1 MSDEK
6 ITPAIATKWLNKKEW
21 AGGLEISVH
30 KSVDAL
36 EFYHQYARN
45 RKAWD
50 KAFAWLKDTDLET
63 IAPGKYKIDGDNVY
77 ASVAEAPTKNPD
89 DAKWE
94 AHKKYAD
101 IQYVISGV
109 EEMGIAPIS
118 RAVAI
123 EPFNESTDLGFYEI
137 PEADC
142 RYYTADSEAFFIFFP
157 QDAHRPCIR
166 VSGYDVNKKVVI
178 KVLV

>member
-6 ITPAIATKWLNKKEW
+6 ITPAIAKKWMNKKEW
-21 AGGLEISVH
+21 AGGLEIPVH
-30 KSVDAL
+30 KSVDPL
-36 EFYHQYARN
+36 EFYHQFAKN
-45 RKAWD
+45 RHAWE
-50 KAFAWLKDTDLET
+50 KAFAWLKETNLET
-63 IAPGKYKIDGDNVY
+63 IPPGKYKIDGNRVY
-77 ASVAEAPTKNPD
+77 ASVAESPTKDPD
-89 DAKWE
+89 NARWE

-109 EEMGIAPIS
+109 EKMGVAPVS
-118 RAVAI
+118 KAVAI
-123 EPFNESTDLGFYEI
+123 EPFNVSNDLGFYEI

-142 RYYTADSEAFFIFFP
+142 SYYTADSEAFFIFFP

-166 VSGYDVNKKVVI
+166 MHECDKNKKVVV